1 VEEIKGKTVADMVI
15 AATGVKH
22 LYHKIFAVN
31 DADYERIAGELQ
43 HYSSEALL
51 LQATQTV
58 VDIDLDTQRLVGRA
72 GYVNGVL
79 VGNGGNYLDARW
91 RVQSQR
97 GGQSQR
103 ALWRHQRSPINSRA
117 WLGMTVCGAMGA
129 RTPSGRR

>member
-1 VEEIKGKTVADMVI
+1 MMLIMSVSLESFNT
-15 AATGVKH
+15 
-22 LYHKIFAVN
+22 
-31 DADYERIAGELQ
+31 
-43 HYSSEALL
+43 YSSEALL

-58 VDIDLDTQRLVGRA
+58 VDITGTQRLVGRA

-103 ALWRHQRSPINSRA
+103 ALWRH
-117 WLGMTVCGAMGA
+117 
-129 RTPSGRR
+129 